1 MNRYKK
7 QIIIFLVIPTI
18 FFLVLE
24 FLYTYFPIA
33 TNSSEVRI
41 IEINNI
47 KNEELK
53 YAIFGSSVSNGVLG
67 SNPNVYNNV
76 YNGTTVGATTLMGQY
91 FLAKRLLNNNKVEQ
105 IFLSF
110 TPHMLFF
117 DITNKNNKRV
127 VRFFNDSFK
136 NSYEENIL
144 KKFDKNYTI
153 ENSYIINRRFYI
165 NNLIKEQKQF
175 FNEDKIARK
184 IDDILN
190 RKLQVCQKEN
200 DKKVQ
205 EEILNHSNS
214 IYNAKLNPHIPYL
227 FQLISEQSLQ
237 DKFIFII
244 EPMPKSVYEKFIK
257 SDLYFT
263 FIKELEHYHIK
274 YIDSNNNFEFN
285 DCMFRDHLHLK
296 NQFNINY
303 EQFLIKTLFNNILE
317 YRNK

>member
-1 MNRYKK
+1 
-7 QIIIFLVIPTI
+7 
-18 FFLVLE
+18 
-24 FLYTYFPIA
+24 
-33 TNSSEVRI
+33 
-41 IEINNI
+41 
-47 KNEELK
+47 
-53 YAIFGSSVSNGVLG
+53 
-67 SNPNVYNNV
+67 
-76 YNGTTVGATTLMGQY
+76 
-91 FLAKRLLNNNKVEQ
+91 
-105 IFLSF
+105 
-110 TPHMLFF
+110 MLFF

-274 YIDSNNNFEFN
+274 HIDANKNFEFE

-296 NQFNINY
+296 NQFTINY
-303 EQFLIKTLFNNILE
+303 EQFLIHTLFNSKLDGG
-317 YRNK
+317 Y